1 MRGEKMMRKRTITHE
16 STWTLIPVIS
26 VLCLLPLIVRAKVL
40 TYDTSMLNW
49 YVEDI
54 TYIADMFTY
63 YKAAILIATAFLML
77 IYILWQAIYKKRN
90 YNHKLFMP
98 VYIYLIVVILSTF
111 FSIAPNYSIT
121 GYISR
126 MENVFVLMAYM
137 VVFYYTAN
145 LKLNAKLI
153 GKITT
158 GWVISIFL
166 LTLIGLTQF
175 FGFDLYRSDLG
186 INLVVPTSLID
197 SINSVEFTLWENN
210 LIYQSLSHYNYV
222 SFYSA
227 VAFPYFLA
235 LLIGSDST
243 KKRLLYVGLLTIII
257 FNLLG
262 SQGRN
267 GIVGLVLGSLVVLL
281 LFGRNVFLS
290 RKVIIPIVTSV
301 SILIIL
307 IITTDTTFEKRIV
320 ETFTSLKL
328 QTDYPLNDISIID
341 NEIVIDHDDF
351 NITIGALDEQSGAFT
366 FRDEN
371 NDKLDINQNNGIL
384 KIVPNST
391 SHNQYNAIALR
402 AMIYENDD
410 VLSINLSDTDWNF
423 IYSNNVFTYLNPY
436 GIEENLV
443 PADAVGFDGNER
455 WGSKRGYIW
464 SRTLP
469 LITKSPLLGYGPS
482 TYPIAFPQN
491 DYVGKV
497 NAYRNVYTVVDKP
510 HNILLNYAVNTGVL
524 SLLAIIAIIVIA
536 MYNSVRTIK
545 NESLHTDMK
554 MYIIAS
560 TGSITGYV
568 ASGMFNDT
576 SLYVTPIFWILI
588 GLNYAIWRTE

>member
-1 MRGEKMMRKRTITHE
+1 MMRKRTITHE